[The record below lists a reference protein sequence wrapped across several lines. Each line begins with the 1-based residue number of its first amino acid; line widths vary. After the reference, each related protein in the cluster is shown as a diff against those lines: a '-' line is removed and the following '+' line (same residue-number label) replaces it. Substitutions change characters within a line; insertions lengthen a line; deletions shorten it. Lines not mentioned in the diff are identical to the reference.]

1 MEDEAGN
8 VQPNIEHDRNQ
19 RRIPVEERERPR
31 LDLQPVG
38 LTVSW
43 HRKFRRAVWGFS
55 RPASRRRRPH
65 ETQSRTGV
73 SLDRWQAGDYGS
85 ESNHEDVDPG
95 AAPGAA
101 KKSVQS
107 ARETADAA
115 SSAKLPSPESVIDDP
130 PDGLEI
136 VD

>member
-1 MEDEAGN
+1 M
-8 VQPNIEHDRNQ
+8 QSNIEHDRNQ
-19 RRIPVEERERPR
+19 RHIPVEEPERSR
-31 LDLQPVG
+31 LDAQPVG
-38 LTVSW
+38 IAVAW
-43 HRKFRRAVWGFS
+43 HREFRRAVWGFS

-65 ETQSRTGV
+65 ETQSGTGV
-73 SLDRWQAGDYGS
+73 SLDRWQAGDHGS

-101 KKSVQS
+101 KTSVQS

-115 SSAKLPSPESVIDDP
+115 SAAKLPSPESVIDGP
-130 PDGLEI
+130 PDGSEM